1 MPNKPP
7 GKWPHYAEW
16 HRLDAIA
23 ALQTI
28 QQQAREAQELMR
40 GGRALEAV
48 ILLGDVRERA
58 VEGQRVL
65 EKAKNGER

>member
-1 MPNKPP
+1 
-7 GKWPHYAEW
+7 
-16 HRLDAIA
+16 LDAIA